1 MKIGQN
7 IRKIREL
14 NELNQES
21 VANMLGI
28 SAIAYGRIERNETDI
43 TLKRIAQIAE
53 ALKTDVETLLNFDSK
68 KHVIHIENNQG
79 SIYTSINYG
88 TVNTLDK
95 DLLKIVTN
103 LNNELIQLNRKFIE
117 GK

>member
-1 MKIGQN
+1 MDLIEN
-7 IRKIREL
+7 IKFERVC
-14 NELNQES
+14 N
-21 VANMLGI
+21 GI
-28 SAIAYGRIERNETDI
+28 IVPQDCKSSGAG
-43 TLKRIAQIAE
+43 E

-68 KHVIHIENNQG
+68 RHVIHIENNQG

-95 DLLKIVTN
+95 DLIKILTN
-103 LNNELIQLNRKFIE
+103 LNEEVMRLNRKLLE

>member
-1 MKIGQN
+1 MLLRG
-7 IRKIREL
+7 
-14 NELNQES
+14 
-21 VANMLGI
+21 ANP
-28 SAIAYGRIERNETDI
+28 AERGI
-43 TLKRIAQIAE
+43 TLKRISQIAE

-95 DLLKIVTN
+95 DLIKILTS
-103 LNNELIQLNRKFIE
+103 LNEEVMRLNRKFLE

>member
-21 VANMLGI
+21 VANMLGM

-53 ALKTDVETLLNFDSK
+53 TLNTDIETLLNFDSK
-68 KHVIHIENNQG
+68 KHVVHMENNQG

-95 DLLKIVTN
+95 DLLLIVAN
-103 LNNELIQLNRKFIE
+103 LNDELIRLNRKFIE

>member
-7 IRKIREL
+7 IRKLREL

-21 VANMLGI
+21 VANMLGM

-43 TLKRIAQIAE
+43 TLTRIAQIAT

-68 KHVIHIENNQG
+68 KHVVHMENNKG

-88 TVNTLDK
+88 TVNTIDK
-95 DLLKIVTN
+95 DFMLIITK
-103 LNNELIQLNRKFIE
+103 LNEELIRLNKKYIE